1 VLVSPITALEHTV
14 VVLVIAGLA
23 ALLLERARVLR
34 ALPTLLS
41 LIAVVSVVALVA
53 LVVNH
58 VPYAFNLDLMEGVVM
73 QHARQAMH
81 GKSIYPLATPEFV
94 PLAYNALF
102 YLLAAPFLR
111 VFGDSL
117 ATLRMV
123 SVLGMLGSAIATYV
137 IVHANAHRVFASR
150 AHTPSVLELDAD
162 RHARWWAAIATGL
175 FCASYAAMD
184 AYLDTAHSD
193 AWLLCCALWGTY
205 LVMRES
211 RGAHVA
217 GILVLVAGFWF
228 KQHGSVFVASALV
241 YLTLRE
247 GVLRAIPYWL
257 IAIVLGPVLYVFPPG
272 TILGPGFHFFT
283 WHVPSGWSQF
293 GMHTIPRVLLYVGA
307 FYPVLG
313 CVALVGAWRALRA
326 WQVGMLELQLAGAA
340 LTAFMGS
347 LDPGSSYNVFIPLA
361 AFLIVYGTIELARL
375 SERVPLWWGMRP
387 APALALL
394 AFATVLHDPRAF
406 WLPSSAAASYADLQS
421 TIRALDGTVYAPG
434 IGQFPDGPTL
444 FPAAH
449 WVALDDIMRGPRR
462 SAADSALARGLLD
475 PIRHPAHTAYVLTNH
490 PLATLAPPVSDLAG
504 GYTLVQDYGERFAAL
519 AALPR
524 RFDHGYPRYLYRSA
538 AVAEATHAP

>member
-1 VLVSPITALEHTV
+1 MSPVAALEHTAIA
-14 VVLVIAGLA
+14 LVIAALA
-23 ALLLERARVLR
+23 ALVLERARVSR
-34 ALPTLLS
+34 ALPALLS
-41 LIAVVSVVALVA
+41 LLVALSAVVLAA

-58 VPYAFNLDLMEGVVM
+58 VPFAFHLDLMEGVVM
-73 QHARQAMH
+73 QHARLAMH

-111 VFGDSL
+111 IFGDSL

-123 SVLGMLGSAIATYV
+123 SVLGMIGSAVATFM
-137 IVHANAHRVFASR
+137 IVHANAHRVFASPS
-150 AHTPSVLELDAD
+150 HTRSHLELDAD
-162 RHARWWAAIATGL
+162 KHARWWAAIATGL

-205 LVMRES
+205 LVMRGS
-211 RGAHVA
+211 RGAHFA
-217 GILVLVAGFWF
+217 GIFVLVAGFWF
-228 KQHGSVFVASALV
+228 KQHGAIFVGAALV

-247 GVLRAIPYWL
+247 GAMRAIPYWI
-257 IAIVLGPVLYVFPPG
+257 IAIVLGPVLYLLPPG

-293 GMHTIPRVLLYVGA
+293 GAHTIPRVVLYVAA

-313 CVALVGAWRALRA
+313 CIALWGAWRALRSR
-326 WQVGMLELQLAGAA
+326 QIGMLELQLAGAA

-361 AFLIVYGTIELARL
+361 AFTIVYGTIELARL
-375 SERVPLWWGMRP
+375 SERVPLWRGIRP
-387 APALALL
+387 APVLALL
-394 AFATVLHDPRAF
+394 AFATLIHNPRDF
-406 WLPSSAAASYADLQS
+406 WLPSSSAASYADLQS
-421 TIRALDGTVYAPG
+421 TIRALDGKVYAPG
-434 IGQFPDGPTL
+434 IGQLEDGPEL
-444 FPAAH
+444 YPAAH

-462 SAADSALARGLLD
+462 SAADSALARSLLD

-490 PLATLAPPVSDLAG
+490 PLATFAPPVSDLAD
-504 GYTLVQDYGERFAAL
+504 GYTLVQDYGERFSAL

-524 RFDHGYPRYLYRSA
+524 RFDHGYPRYLYRSTA
-538 AVAEATHAP
+538 AAEATHAP